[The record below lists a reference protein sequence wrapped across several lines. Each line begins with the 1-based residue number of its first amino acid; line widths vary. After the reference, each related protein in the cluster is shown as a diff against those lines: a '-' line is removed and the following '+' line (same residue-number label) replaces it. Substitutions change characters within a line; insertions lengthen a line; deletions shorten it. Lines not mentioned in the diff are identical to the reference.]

1 MLVVVSVSSELESSP
16 LLVTSD
22 VASDTPEEVPADTEE
37 VEAEKDVE
45 VAAVE
50 VAAVEV
56 FELAVLLLV
65 LVPVLVSVL
74 EVELVV
80 AADVVDPTEVW
91 ELGALVDVDD
101 VSPKPE
107 PTGGSP
113 PSLA

>member
-1 MLVVVSVSSELESSP
+1 VLVVVSVSSELESSP

-22 VASDTPEEVPADTEE
+22 VASDTPEEVPVDTEE
-37 VEAEKDVE
+37 VEAEKD
-45 VAAVE
+45 VE

-80 AADVVDPTEVW
+80 AADVVDPAEVW